1 MSADLEA
8 FITTLGIR
16 NGDFKVPGD
25 VRRGFA
31 KLAHEQEEATFNEQL
46 NQRLDYFMRIAAR
59 RSQHFFNIGPS
70 LNEDNSRI
78 QALIA
83 PYYHFTELG
92 HKELEASPEV
102 VRCVVSHDNYTVE
115 PRVMQCHD
123 FVVNVIK
130 RQVVHNKHTLQLG
143 DKRNWPLSP
152 YMAPLL
158 STGGSEA
165 IDYPDAANINVFLG
179 SEYEASMLRPVG
191 KRDRLEA
198 VGQLNHFLGMLT
210 ASSELDIES
219 LTFLPQTTVQ

>member
-1 MSADLEA
+1 M
-8 FITTLGIR
+8 GIR
-16 NGDFKVPGD
+16 SRDFKVPED

-31 KLAHEQEEATFNEQL
+31 KLAHEQEEADFNEQL

-59 RSQHFFNIGPS
+59 RSQHFFNISPS
-70 LNEDNSRI
+70 LNDDRSRV

-83 PYYHFTELG
+83 PYNHFTELG
-92 HKELEASPEV
+92 NKKMQANPEV

-143 DKRNWPLSP
+143 SKRSWPLSP

-158 STGGSEA
+158 NTGGSEA
-165 IDYPDAANINVFLG
+165 IDYSDAASVKVFLG
-179 SEYEASMLRPVG
+179 TEYEAAMLRPFG

-219 LTFLPQTTVQ
+219 LTFHPQTTVK